1 MQKESVSF
9 TSLRSLRWLPVV
21 IMSWLIAGAG
31 CGAAP
36 ETASAPAPNDSIVV
50 STSVATSMIGR
61 PPSSHTPDMLT
72 KPTGKLS
79 AVLTQLAQPLIATQ
93 SAEQQDQALGMQ
105 ATGPGS
111 LMRNDKGQV
120 LVVVRV
126 SEVSDATL
134 AALRNAGATV
144 VNTAETYRSVTVYI
158 SPDHLNGLAAVPG
171 VENIH
176 EEVRSS

>member
-1 MQKESVSF
+1 MRKETIFSKRP
-9 TSLRSLRWLPVV
+9 RSLRWLPV
-21 IMSWLIAGAG
+21 ILMSWLIVGVG

-36 ETASAPAPNDSIVV
+36 ETASAPSPTDAIVA
-50 STSVATSMIGR
+50 STAAASSMIGR

-79 AVLTQLAQPLIATQ
+79 AVLTQLAQPSIAIQ
-93 SAEQQDQALGMQ
+93 SAEQQAQALGMQ

-111 LMRNDKGQV
+111 LMRNDTGQV
-120 LVVVRV
+120 LVVVRM

-144 VNTAETYRSVTVYI
+144 VNATEAYRSVTVYI
-158 SPDHLNGLAAVPG
+158 SPDHLNDLAAVPG